1 MLEAEIKERA
11 ILVGL
16 ITRKTPSWRI
26 ADYLDELEL
35 LADTAGAEVLERV
48 VQERERKDPAFMI
61 GRGKAEELARMTKYL
76 DIDLVIFDDDLTPA
90 QAKNIENLCGVKI
103 VDRSGLILDIFAKH
117 ARTREAR
124 TQVELAQLKY
134 LLPRLTGQWR
144 HLERQVGGIGVRGP
158 GETQLEVD
166 RRLIRKR
173 VGVLEK
179 ELEKISGQR
188 EIRRKNRRSL
198 FKVAL
203 IGYTNVGKS
212 TLLNALTNADVLVED
227 RLFATL
233 DATVR
238 SLELPDRS
246 QVLLIDTVGF
256 IRKLPHHLIASF
268 KSTLEEARDADLLLH
283 VIDVTQS
290 CYLEQ
295 MATVDTVVKELHLDD
310 RPVLKVFNK
319 IDLLEE
325 PVLLGRLRETEQPC
339 VMISAARGIQLSQ
352 LIMRIQEYARASL
365 RFESLELAVAQAA
378 LIGQIYEIADVIQ
391 IHYEDARILVDIKF
405 SAAQEKRVRAQLHK
419 LLTPQ
424 SGGMDI
430 QHDHSCC

>member
-1 MLEAEIKERA
+1 MQEADNKERA
-11 ILVGL
+11 IVVGL
-16 ITRKTPSWRI
+16 ITRQTPSWRVD
-26 ADYLDELEL
+26 DYLDELEL

-48 VQERERKDPAFMI
+48 VQQRDRMDSAYMI
-61 GRGKAEELARMTKYL
+61 GRGKAEELAQMARYL
-76 DIDLVIFDDDLTPA
+76 DIDLIIFDDDLSPA
-90 QAKNIENLCGVKI
+90 QAKNIEQLCGVKI

-166 RRLIRKR
+166 RRLVRKR
-173 VGVLEK
+173 VGILEK
-179 ELEKISGQR
+179 ELEKISSQR
-188 EIRRKNRRSL
+188 EIRRKNRRTL

-212 TLLNALTNADVLVED
+212 TLMNALTNAEVLVED

-256 IRKLPHHLIASF
+256 IRKLPHHLVASF
-268 KSTLEEARDADLLLH
+268 KSTLEEAGDADLILH
-283 VIDVTQS
+283 VIDVTHPA
-290 CYLEQ
+290 YVEQ
-295 MATVDTVVKELHLDD
+295 ITIVESVLKELHLDD

-319 IDLLEE
+319 IDLLEQ
-325 PVLLGRLRETEQPC
+325 PGLLARLKETEQPC
-339 VMISAARGIQLSQ
+339 VMVSAQRGIQLSQ
-352 LIMRIQEYARASL
+352 LVSRIQDYAQEAL
-365 RFESLELAVAQAA
+365 RFECLELPLEKAGLVGK
-378 LIGQIYEIADVIQ
+378 LYEIVEVIQ
-391 IHYEDARILVDIKF
+391 TNYEDSRILVDIKY
-405 SAAQEKRVRAQLHK
+405 AATQEKRVRAQLDK
-419 LLTPQ
+419 LLTT
-424 SGGMDI
+424 DA
-430 QHDHSCC
+430 